1 MKYFVYYILLFYSY
15 MQCSYDPT
23 TNEISLWY
31 NILPPPGVVIKPD
44 EQPMKNVINL
54 SNDTYS
60 DNGITR
66 ILTVADNTIFLQMSA
81 RLPITDELLS
91 GLMKSRYYT
100 TEFLPY
106 TLSFLETGSLGRWD
120 EFIPIYYMFSAI
132 CVPYTISEYIAF
144 LNPKYKSQLTKTN
157 QVKDLMR
164 LLLIVPGLPMT
175 LLLYIFIQFAP
186 IT

>member
-1 MKYFVYYILLFYSY
+1 

-23 TNEISLWY
+23 TTEISLWY
-31 NILPPPGVVIKPD
+31 PQVAPPPGVVIKPD

-60 DNGITR
+60 DNGIIR

-91 GLMKSRYYT
+91 GLLKSRYYT
-100 TEFLPY
+100 TVFLPY
-106 TLSFLETGSLGRWD
+106 TLRFLDTGSLGERWG
-120 EFIPIYYMFSAI
+120 EFIPIHYIFSAI
-132 CVPYTISEYIAF
+132 CVPYSISEYIAF

-164 LLLIVPGLPMT
+164 LLLIVPGLPLS
-175 LLLYIFIQFAP
+175 LLLYIFAP
-186 IT
+186 ST

>member
-1 MKYFVYYILLFYSY
+1 

-31 NILPPPGVVIKPD
+31 PQVAPPPGVVIKPD
-44 EQPMKNVINL
+44 QQFIKTIINM

-60 DNGITR
+60 GNGETHK
-66 ILTVADNTIFLQMSA
+66 LTVADNTIFLQMSA

-91 GLMKSRYYT
+91 GLLKSRYYT
-100 TEFLPY
+100 TVFLPY
-106 TLSFLETGSLGRWD
+106 TLSFLETGSLGERWG
-120 EFIPIYYMFSAI
+120 EFIPIYYIFSAI
-132 CVPYTISEYIAF
+132 CVPYTISDYIAF

-164 LLLIVPGLPMT
+164 LFLIVPGLPLS
-175 LLLYIFIQFAP
+175 LLLYIFLQFAP

>member
-1 MKYFVYYILLFYSY
+1 

-23 TNEISLWY
+23 TNELSIWY
-31 NILPPPGVVIKPD
+31 PQVAPPPIGAIVKPD

-66 ILTVADNTIFLQMSA
+66 ILTVADNTIFLIMSA
-81 RLPITDELLS
+81 QLPITDELLA
-91 GLMKSRYYT
+91 GLTKSRYYT
-100 TEFLPY
+100 TVFLPY
-106 TLSFLETGSLGRWD
+106 TLSVLEFAPLGKGGGGGGG
-120 EFIPIYYMFSAI
+120 FIPIYYMFSAF
-132 CVPYTISEYIAF
+132 CVPYTMSEYIAF

-164 LLLIVPGLPMT
+164 LLLVVPGLPLT
-175 LLLYIFIQFAP
+175 LLIYLFIQLDP
-186 IT
+186 DTGKNRTL